1 MELSQPKQGSA
12 QRVCPD
18 GESVRRA
25 DRLFQIVQLLRV
37 GRVTTAAQL
46 SAKLEI
52 SERTLYR
59 DIRDLS
65 LSGVPILGEAGVGYR
80 MGAGFEV
87 PPIMFTFDEVEAL
100 VAGIRVME
108 SWGGPQL
115 AASARSALEKI
126 SHALPENRR
135 REIESAHLYAPGFH
149 VPEIT
154 YAHLDPAR
162 KAIAAGEKL
171 SLGYR
176 DVAGIETR
184 RTIRPLGLYF
194 WGTQWTLVAWCE
206 VRNGFRTF
214 RLDRIAAVRATGE
227 HFVEEPAKSLEEFL
241 RRVRSGSPE

>member
-1 MELSQPKQGSA
+1 M
-12 QRVCPD
+12 
-18 GESVRRA
+18 RRA
-25 DRLFQIVQLLRV
+25 DRLFQIVQLLR
-37 GRVTTAAQL
+37 GRRVVTAAQL
-46 SAKLEI
+46 SAALGI
-52 SERTLYR
+52 SQRTLYR

-115 AASARSALEKI
+115 GASARSALEKI

-135 REIESAHLYAPGFH
+135 KEIENAHLYAPGFH
-149 VPEIT
+149 VPAAT

-162 KAIAAGEKL
+162 RAIAAGERL
-171 SLGYR
+171 TLDYR
-176 DVAGIETR
+176 DVSGKESQRA
-184 RTIRPLGLYF
+184 IRPLGLYF

-214 RLDRIAAVRATGE
+214 RLDRIASMASTGE
-227 HFVEEPAKSLEEFL
+227 RFETEPSKSLEEFL
-241 RRVRSGSPE
+241 RRIQSGEQE